1 MLCGDQPWGNA
12 RQRDGFEIVDQVIWE
27 RVNGAIASQV
37 LSIMN
42 EHQSTT
48 EENARGTQ
56 QQGLLAA
63 ALAVRE
69 GRDIKA
75 VLTANTFKNRTTWKD
90 AGFRLLEATAT
101 NANHALLSWSIPIP
115 NKEA

>member
-1 MLCGDQPWGNA
+1 MS
-12 RQRDGFEIVDQVIWE
+12 I
-27 RVNGAIASQV
+27 RVPQKRTPG
-37 LSIMN
+37 
-42 EHQSTT
+42 
-48 EENARGTQ
+48 RTQ

-75 VLTANTFKNRTTWKD
+75 VLTANTFKNRTTWQD

-101 NANHALLSWSIPIP
+101 NANHALLSWSIANEIAQRQGPSTPLSALRSIQF
-115 NKEA
+115 NQTV